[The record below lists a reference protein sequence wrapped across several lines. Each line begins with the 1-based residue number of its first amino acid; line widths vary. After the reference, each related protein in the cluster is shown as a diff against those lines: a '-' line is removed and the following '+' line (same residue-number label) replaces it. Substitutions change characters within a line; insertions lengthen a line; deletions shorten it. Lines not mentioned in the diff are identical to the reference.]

1 MEGPHLCWQ
10 KMSKK
15 PLTFPRKLW
24 NVLSQKPL
32 NSQLNFSP
40 VKKIDIVY
48 VKIVIS
54 ILSFFSF
61 LNFFC
66 LNILLGFLGFIFKV
80 HKLSSKFDFFF
91 RCCSILDL
99 ISRYF
104 SLMLA
109 CILDYIA
116 VGSVHIHFDTSFYYM
131 KKIFGNTY
139 FLSIYRIIIGCLL
152 SSTFHSFAFF
162 NYQV

>member
-24 NVLSQKPL
+24 NVLSEKPL
-32 NSQLNFSP
+32 ISQLNFSP

-61 LNFFC
+61 LNFFGWIFFSDFSDSS
-66 LNILLGFLGFIFKV
+66 LKFTNFRQNLIFFFFL
-80 HKLSSKFDFFF
+80 F
-91 RCCSILDL
+91 RCCSIMYPWLDFTIFFSHACVYFRL
-99 ISRYF
+99 YCSRHRQCTY
-104 SLMLA
+104 
-109 CILDYIA
+109 
-116 VGSVHIHFDTSFYYM
+116 IHFDTLFYYVE
-131 KKIFGNTY
+131 KLFFSFGNSTY
-139 FLSIYRIIIGCLL
+139 F
-152 SSTFHSFAFF
+152 
-162 NYQV
+162 

>member
-1 MEGPHLCWQ
+1 MPVNPWRVRICWQ

-24 NVLSQKPL
+24 NVLSEKPL
-32 NSQLNFSP
+32 ISQLNFSP

-54 ILSFFSF
+54 ILSFF
-61 LNFFC
+61 LNFFFW
-66 LNILLGFLGFIFKV
+66 LNFLLGFLGFIFKV
-80 HKLSSKFDFFF
+80 HKLSSKFDFSYFVAAVS
-91 RCCSILDL
+91 CILDL

-109 CILDYIA
+109 CTLDYIA
-116 VGSVHIHFDTSFYYM
+116 VDIGSVL
-131 KKIFGNTY
+131 IFILTLFFIMCRKFF
-139 FLSIYRIIIGCLL
+139 FLLAIVLI
-152 SSTFHSFAFF
+152 F
-162 NYQV
+162 

>member
-24 NVLSQKPL
+24 NVLSEKPL

-54 ILSFFSF
+54 ILSFF
-61 LNFFC
+61 LNFFFW
-66 LNILLGFLGFIFKV
+66 LNFLLGFLGFIFKV

-91 RCCSILDL
+91 FLFRCCSIMYPWLDFTIFFSHACVYFRL
-99 ISRYF
+99 YCSRHRQC
-104 SLMLA
+104 S
-109 CILDYIA
+109 
-116 VGSVHIHFDTSFYYM
+116 HIHFDTLFYY
-131 KKIFGNTY
+131 
-139 FLSIYRIIIGCLL
+139 
-152 SSTFHSFAFF
+152 
-162 NYQV
+162 V